1 MELIQ
6 EKVQPLNLEAEVSVL
21 GSMLIDNDAI
31 DIVAQILNKD
41 SFYKTAHRKIFEVL
55 LDLYDK
61 KGAVDLVILK
71 DELKKRSLLGKIVDV
86 EYIMELEES
95 VPLAS
100 NVEFYA
106 KIVREKAVKRELIA
120 GAMKI
125 QQDAYSDSLEAD
137 ELLDLAE
144 KTVFDISQRKF
155 SSPTTKIYD
164 ILQDTFEH
172 IENLQDREGR
182 LTGLST
188 GFMDLDDKTS
198 GLQNSELI
206 VLAARPSMGKTSL
219 ALNIAEHAGVEEKK
233 PNVIFSME
241 MSSQQVVQNM
251 LCSNARIDAHLMRR
265 GKLDDNQ
272 WSKLPLAMGD
282 LSEAPIFID
291 DTPGLSIL
299 ELRAKARR
307 LKLQHDIQLIIVDYL
322 QLMEAREAE
331 SRQQEISN
339 ITRGLKSLARELKIP
354 VIAVSQLNRSV
365 ETREGHKPRMSD
377 LRESGSIE
385 QDADVI
391 ILIHREDYY
400 DPQKKPNEVELN
412 IAKQRNG
419 PIGNVKL
426 TFKKEILRFE
436 NWQDDDSINID

>member
-41 SFYKTAHRKIFEVL
+41 SFYKTAHRKIFEVI

-71 DELKKRSLLGKIVDV
+71 DELKKRSLLGKVVDV

-106 KIVREKAVKRELIA
+106 KIVREKAIKRELIA
-120 GAMKI
+120 GTMKI

-219 ALNIAEHAGVEEKK
+219 ALNIAEHVGVEEKK
-233 PNVIFSME
+233 
-241 MSSQQVVQNM
+241 
-251 LCSNARIDAHLMRR
+251 
-265 GKLDDNQ
+265 
-272 WSKLPLAMGD
+272 
-282 LSEAPIFID
+282 
-291 DTPGLSIL
+291 T
-299 ELRAKARR
+299 
-307 LKLQHDIQLIIVDYL
+307 
-322 QLMEAREAE
+322 
-331 SRQQEISN
+331 
-339 ITRGLKSLARELKIP
+339 
-354 VIAVSQLNRSV
+354 
-365 ETREGHKPRMSD
+365 
-377 LRESGSIE
+377 
-385 QDADVI
+385 
-391 ILIHREDYY
+391 
-400 DPQKKPNEVELN
+400 
-412 IAKQRNG
+412 
-419 PIGNVKL
+419 
-426 TFKKEILRFE
+426 
-436 NWQDDDSINID
+436 